1 MRQTDRLGKLVG
13 KERTVKIIV
22 KIADPAGHKQ
32 KTMTMEGAIEAFP
45 FFPQNIRGIVAVDSV
60 VMATKDEFGK
70 KLSELV
76 DAKREEVVV
85 DVVPQIAGG

>member
-1 MRQTDRLGKLVG
+1 MKV
-13 KERTVKIIV
+13 IV
-22 KIADPAGHKQ
+22 KIADPTGHKKQ
-32 KTMTMEGAIEAFP
+32 TLTVEKAIETFP

-60 VMATKDEFGK
+60 VVATKSEFGG
-70 KLSELV
+70 KLSKLV

>member
-13 KERTVKIIV
+13 KERTVKVII
-22 KIADPAGHKQ
+22 KIADPSGHEK
-32 KTMTMEGAIEAFP
+32 KTMTMERAIEAFT
-45 FFPQNIRGIVAVDSV
+45 FFPKNVRGIVAIDSV
-60 VMATKDEFGK
+60 VVATKDEFGK